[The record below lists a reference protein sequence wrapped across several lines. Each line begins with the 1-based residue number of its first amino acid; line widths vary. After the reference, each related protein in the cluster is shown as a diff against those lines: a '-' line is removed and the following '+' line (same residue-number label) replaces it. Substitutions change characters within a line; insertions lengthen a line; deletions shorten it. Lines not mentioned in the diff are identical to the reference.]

1 MSLTRRVV
9 LNQAVV
15 LFVSVVAFI
24 LLGCSGD
31 AAWIRGISSN
41 FDLHNF
47 TGNPV
52 NDLAVTLE
60 SSPIVGASG
69 TISPADIVRLYAGH
83 ASRGWTPQLVETE
96 RGIVIIWKAPD
107 GTYLEPCEWL
117 HLGISLRAG
126 TPPILY
132 ARATW
137 TLDGQPVGTVAFVW
151 QNWVGYADSSVGDI
165 IIPPMEFPTQPGTQE
180 PDALI
185 VSRSWATSGSVIPLD
200 NLTQDDPLVI
210 QLNWPPRPPQVD
222 VLTPDSEPSEVLIGP
237 TPEEIQAIVVQ
248 YTVALESTQQVEAV
262 FTNQARIVH
271 DSSPKPRL
279 LKPVDNLGERPDM
292 IYGFVNLWAT
302 EETGLW
308 DDEIVL
314 TQFDLS
320 TDGGQTWEPI
330 GQDDDGTVPTFSTTD
345 ETYQHNW
352 WNVKWDTAQYPE
364 GSYLV
369 KAAMTDRSQNTGEDI
384 IELYIDPTPPIPT
397 LEGLHDHQYFPW
409 ETTISCNSL
418 DDDIVSVLWE
428 VQLKLVN
435 YTKGIPLL
443 DQHNYGVGQTNNGN
457 MYCAP
462 TASVACLKWWAAHG
476 YSSLTQCLEGMPL
489 TDTQFVE
496 GLADAMGTSSV
507 GGTSGPGIVNGLR
520 KWINDRHLALT
531 VTDHATINPTTIRNE
546 LENCKEDV
554 ILGVLWNDG
563 GGHIVTVNSIANYT
577 NADGTTNIGVMDPW
591 DGVIVNVKMEPDGDI
606 QWPGKAG
613 VQAAGLLVTVS
624 PTKPRTPWI
633 PIGRDWSILFDPMT
647 LEPGLYFL
655 KATTTDSE
663 GNQGS
668 AQIVARV
675 RQPLLPAILTDV
687 SITRDGAMSF
697 AWEET
702 DFDLKYAYV
711 VEYTDDLGSGVWN
724 PLPGKWPIP
733 ELFWTGDSILNLD
746 HRYYRVMKDYEP
758 K

>member
-9 LNQAVV
+9 LSQGIV
-15 LFVSVVAFI
+15 LFVSVIAFV
-24 LLGCSGD
+24 LVGVTGN

-60 SSPIVGASG
+60 SSPILAASG

-83 ASRGWTPQLVETE
+83 ASRGWIPQVVETE

-126 TPPILY
+126 APPILY

-137 TLDGQPVGTVAFVW
+137 TLDGQPVGTIAFVW

-165 IIPPMEFPTQPGTQE
+165 IIPPTEFPTKPGTQE
-180 PDALI
+180 PDSLI
-185 VSRSWATSGSVIPLD
+185 VSRSWATSTSVIPLD
-200 NLTQDDPLVI
+200 NLTQDDPLVM

-222 VLTPDSEPSEVLIGP
+222 VLTPDSEPSEMLIGP

-248 YTVALESTQQVEAV
+248 YAVTLQSTQQVQAV

-271 DSSPKPRL
+271 DASPKPRL
-279 LKPVDNLGERPDM
+279 LKPVDNLGERPDLLH
-292 IYGFVNLWAT
+292 GRVNLWAT

-314 TQFDLS
+314 TRFEFS
-320 TDGGQTWEPI
+320 ADGGKTWEII
-330 GQDDDGTVPTFSTTD
+330 GQDDDGTVPAFSTNE

-352 WNVKWDTAQYPE
+352 WNVGWTGSQYGE

-369 KAAMTDRSQNTGEDI
+369 KAVMTDRNQNTGEDV
-384 IELYIDPTPPIPT
+384 IEVYVDPTPPIPV
-397 LEGLHDHQYFPW
+397 LPNLRDHQYFPW
-409 ETTISCNSL
+409 ETTISCGTL
-418 DDDIVSVLWE
+418 DEDVISVVWE
-428 VQLKLVN
+428 VQRKFLN

-443 DQHNYGVGQTNNGN
+443 DQHDYGVGQVNNGN

-462 TASVACLKWWAAHG
+462 VGSAACLKWWAANG
-476 YSSLTQCLEGMPL
+476 YSRLTESLGGDAL
-489 TDTQFVE
+489 TDTELVE
-496 GLADAMGTSSV
+496 GLADAMGTSST

-520 KWINDRHLALT
+520 DWINDRGLFLT
-531 VTDHATINPTTIRNE
+531 VTEHATISPTVIRDE

-554 ILGVLWNDG
+554 ILGVLWNTG
-563 GGHIVTVNSIANYT
+563 GGHIVTVNSIANYA

-591 DGVIVNVKMEPDGDI
+591 DRAMVNVKMEPDGDI

-613 VQAAGLLVTVS
+613 VHVAGLLVTVS
-624 PTKPRTPWI
+624 PTKPRTRWI
-633 PIGRDWSILFDPMT
+633 PIGTDWSILFDPMT

-655 KATTTDSE
+655 KATTTDSK
-663 GNQGS
+663 GNRGS
-668 AQIVARV
+668 SQIVARV
-675 RQPLLPAILTDV
+675 RQPLLPPILTEV

-711 VEYTDDLGSGVWN
+711 VEYTDDLSSAVWS

-733 ELFWTGDSILNLD
+733 DLFYIGDSILDLR